1 MPMFGAHMS
10 VAGGYFHAVES
21 AHKYGF
27 DTVQL
32 FTKSN
37 NQWKAKPLTE
47 LDIQLFRAAVVR
59 TGVRCPVAHNSYLI
73 NLASPDD
80 FLWTRSIEAMVVEC
94 ERAESLGIQNL
105 VAHPGAHMGTGEE
118 VGLSRIA
125 AGLDEVHRRTQGLE
139 MIINLESTAGQGT
152 CLGHRLEHLGEIFK
166 RVAAPERL
174 GVCLDTCHL
183 FAAGYPL
190 SIRDEYDQL
199 ISDLA
204 KSIGIDRVR
213 VWHLNDSLKSCGS
226 RVDRHAGLGRGAIGL
241 KPFEWIVND
250 HRFSHIPMILETPK
264 GIDGDEELDAINL
277 RILKQLNL
285 PAPEK
290 TTAKVRKA

>member
-1 MPMFGAHMS
+1 M
-10 VAGGYFHAVES
+10 
-21 AHKYGF
+21 
-27 DTVQL
+27 
-32 FTKSN
+32 
-37 NQWKAKPLTE
+37 
-47 LDIQLFRAAVVR
+47 
-59 TGVRCPVAHNSYLI
+59 RCPVAHNSYLI

-226 RVDRHAGLGRGAIGL
+226 RVGQLVSSHSSGLSTI
-241 KPFEWIVND
+241 IVFPIY
-250 HRFSHIPMILETPK
+250 R
-264 GIDGDEELDAINL
+264 
-277 RILKQLNL
+277 
-285 PAPEK
+285 
-290 TTAKVRKA
+290 